1 MFSNSESELINEN
14 ESENESLNFQNNF
27 NFLFPITKP
36 QHLDLDN
43 SNDINDINVKFNIV
57 PSYYL
62 IDPEKMEMKNIPN
75 FTKSTAAKTN
85 QKKEE
90 NDEPKLCD
98 SNDILNIFNKQ
109 SNKDKISDDFKLLK
123 FSKNIGDDLQLTRTK
138 RKIDYVEYI
147 DSLSINNKD
156 NKNKKKKRGRKKE
169 NENKVY
175 NIHDKMC
182 SDNIIKKVKSA
193 IFNYILFF
201 LNNILSSADETCSL
215 YNIKLSRLNY
225 KYVDELKK
233 EKELEI
239 LNMTLKEIFSKDIS
253 PKIKKFNSNFNKQI
267 IENILNN
274 KNKKVDNTVL
284 FVFNMTLRN
293 WLDIFTLKKSVIDII
308 NEYKDKNYKDIDS
321 EKIEKSMVGVDKLL
335 NEIKE
340 KNDEDYLPR
349 FIFCLYNYERWFYLK
364 KTRNKKKRTI
374 N

>member
-43 SNDINDINVKFNIV
+43 SNDINDINVKFNNV

-62 IDPEKMEMKNIPN
+62 IDPEKIEMKNIPN
-75 FTKSTAAKTN
+75 FTKSTVAKTN

-308 NEYKDKNYKDIDS
+308 DEYKDKNYKDIDS

-364 KTRNKKKRTI
+364 KNRKNKKNKTK
-374 N
+374 